1 MSEGKFQIV
10 FYLGFEAGHFK
21 FEHTFVDYS
30 LLLKSTV
37 SFIDFKYVIFSAS
50 IIACVSNGSLIFI
63 CWKIYPRYAF
73 DILQF
78 TEDCY

>member
-1 MSEGKFQIV
+1 MSEGRFQIV

-21 FEHTFVDYS
+21 FKHNFVGYG
-30 LLLKSTV
+30 LLLKSRV

-63 CWKIYPRYAF
+63 CWKIYASICF
-73 DILQF
+73 
-78 TEDCY
+78 